1 MSFEHLISENTVS
14 YLLQQFPEETPKWL
28 SVFDSEVTRISQK
41 WKLVLSGHERN
52 SRFGTILYGTS
63 EFFGDVAV
71 KIVPAFSPRL
81 KSEIFCYRQL
91 PYREMCPLY
100 DVDEPLGAMLLRY
113 VSPSSGN
120 NAPHREAVFRR
131 LYEERRI
138 ADDQTARVLPRYENV
153 LEDVLKNARNVVTS
167 SSDEK
172 LNAFLPSITRSEASI
187 RLFDR
192 CERYIIHGDAHEYN
206 MLMDGENCVLID
218 PLGYVAPFEIEYA
231 RYLGTAMKFTQ
242 MSADEFFSLLKRILP
257 ESADLRA
264 VLTAFAIDTTL
275 RGCNTFIEGNTYDEI
290 CFGADWARRAWAYAD
305 ALIKA

>member
-1 MSFEHLISENTVS
+1 M
-14 YLLQQFPEETPKWL
+14 
-28 SVFDSEVTRISQK
+28 
-41 WKLVLSGHERN
+41 
-52 SRFGTILYGTS
+52 
-63 EFFGDVAV
+63 
-71 KIVPAFSPRL
+71 
-81 KSEIFCYRQL
+81 
-91 PYREMCPLY
+91 
-100 DVDEPLGAMLLRY
+100 
-113 VSPSSGN
+113 
-120 NAPHREAVFRR
+120 
-131 LYEERRI
+131 
-138 ADDQTARVLPRYENV
+138 NV

-242 MSADEFFSLLKRILP
+242 MSADEFFGLLKRILP